1 VPAAAAAA
9 AAATVAAGDAP
20 AATLEIVGSDSA
32 AAPRTDRPERA
43 EGERG
48 GRRSRRGGRRRRRD
62 GGEAGPRDAAGESQG
77 PESFGDDAGIESR
90 SFDFDR
96 EAPSLPQIQ
105 RPAEVA
111 PVREAAP
118 APVAAPP
125 AAPVMQQPREWTPS
139 PPSDATREGPRS
151 EP

>member
-1 VPAAAAAA
+1 MTV

-20 AATLEIVGSDSA
+20 VTALEIVGSESA
-32 AAPRTDRPERA
+32 ATPRTDRPERP

-62 GGEAGPRDAAGESQG
+62 GGEAGPREAAGGDSQG

-118 APVAAPP
+118 APAVAPP
-125 AAPVMQQPREWTPS
+125 AAPVVQQPREWTPS